1 MKRIHKVLL
10 ILLSITLVLPSFLVT
25 AASADGIIS
34 TKDEVVYATLSATG
48 KQQDIYVVNT
58 LDIEKA
64 GKIVDYGSY
73 STLKNLTDFSEII
86 HKDDKVEIIAPEG
99 KFYYQGSVNEK
110 ALPWN
115 IDVSYIL
122 DGKEVAPKEL
132 IGEDGKIEIQIKTS
146 SNEEVNPVFFKNYLL
161 QISLTLDPAL
171 YTNIEAEEGM
181 LANAGKNKQVTFT
194 VMPEKEEEFE
204 LQADVVDFEF
214 EGINITAVPSSM
226 SIDAPEIDEMTED
239 MSSLTNAIKQ
249 LHDGV
254 GALKNGVSEL
264 NSGVQE
270 LQNGSGQYNKGM
282 TDINKASSG
291 LVNGSNEIGKALEQI
306 SKSLNSG
313 SEDVNLGDLDKLTA
327 GLQQMAASL
336 QGTVSEI
343 AKLKEG
349 YSTAYSSLDKAIAT
363 IPKATITQEQI
374 QELQNSGAN
383 QEVVNQLLNTYTAA
397 QTVKGTFTQVQAG
410 FTEVNNAL
418 AGLMT
423 GLTEV
428 ATNLNHMATE
438 VSASLKASGATES
451 LSQLQNGLA
460 ALSANYQTFH
470 SGLVKY
476 TGGVGQLS
484 KSYQKMHQGIVKLSG
499 GTGDLDNG
507 VAELHNGTRKL
518 YESTSDLPEQMKEE
532 VDQMISEYDKSDFEA
547 FSFVSDQNKNV
558 NLVQFVIKTES
569 IKKEE
574 PKAKEVEEKEV
585 KGFWAKLID
594 LFK

>member
-10 ILLSITLVLPSFLVT
+10 ILLTITLVLPSFLVT
-25 AASADGIIS
+25 AASTEGMIS
-34 TKDEVVYATLSATG
+34 TKDEVVYATLSANG
-48 KQQDIYVVNT
+48 KQQDLYVVNT

-64 GKIVDYGSY
+64 GKIIDYGSY
-73 STLKNLTDFSEII
+73 SAIKNLTDFSEILQKESTI
-86 HKDDKVEIIAPEG
+86 EMEAPEG
-99 KFYYQGSVNEK
+99 KFYYQGSIDEK

-122 DGKEVAPKEL
+122 DGKEMAAKEL
-132 IGEDGKIEIQIKTS
+132 VGQDGKIEIRINTS
-146 SNEEVNPVFFKNYLL
+146 ANKEVNPVFFTNYLL

-171 YTNIEAEEGM
+171 YTNIEAEKGM

-194 VMPEKEEEFE
+194 VMPEKEEEFV
-204 LQADVVDFEF
+204 LQADVVDFELD
-214 EGINITAVPSSM
+214 GINITGVPSSM
-226 SIDAPEIDEMTED
+226 SIDAPEINEMTED
-239 MSSLTNAIKQ
+239 MSSLTDGIKQ

-254 GALKNGVSEL
+254 GELKNGVSKL
-264 NSGVQE
+264 NSGVLE
-270 LQNGSGQYNKGM
+270 LQNGSVQYNKGM
-282 TDINKASSG
+282 TDISRASSG

-306 SKSLNSG
+306 SKSLNAG
-313 SEDVNLGDLDKLTA
+313 TEDVNLGDLEKLTA
-327 GLQQMAASL
+327 GLQQISLSL

-349 YSTAYSSLDKAIAT
+349 YASAYGALDKAIAA
-363 IPKATITQEQI
+363 IPAATITQEQI
-374 QELQNSGAN
+374 QELQKSGAN

-397 QTVKGTFTQVQAG
+397 QTAKGTYSQVKDG
-410 FTEVNNAL
+410 FTAVDGAL

-428 ATNLNHMATE
+428 ATNLDTLATE

-451 LSQLQNGLA
+451 LAQLQQGLA

-470 SGLVKY
+470 SGLVEY

-484 KSYQKMHQGIVKLSG
+484 KSYQKMHQGIVKLSR
-499 GTGDLDNG
+499 GTGELDSG
-507 VAELHNGTRKL
+507 VGELHNGTREL

-532 VDQMISEYDKSDFEA
+532 VDRMISEYDKSDFEA
-547 FSFVSDQNKNV
+547 VSFVSEQNKNV

-569 IKKEE
+569 IKIEE
-574 PKAKEVEEKEV
+574 PKTKEIEEKEV
-585 KGFWAKLID
+585 KGFWAKLLD

>member
-10 ILLSITLVLPSFLVT
+10 ILLAITLVLPSFLVT
-25 AASADGIIS
+25 AASTEGIIT
-34 TKDEVVYATLSATG
+34 TKDEVVYATLSANG
-48 KQQDIYVVNT
+48 KQQDLYVVNT

-73 STLKNLTDFSEII
+73 LTLKNLTDFSEII
-86 HKDDKVEIIAPEG
+86 QKENTVEMEVAEG
-99 KFYYQGSVNEK
+99 KFYYQGSIDEK

-115 IDVSYIL
+115 IDVSYML
-122 DGKEVAPKEL
+122 DGKEMAAKKLV
-132 IGEDGKIEIQIKTS
+132 GQDGKIEIRIKTS
-146 SNEEVNPVFFKNYLL
+146 ANKEVNPVFFTNYLL

-171 YTNIEAEEGM
+171 YTNIEAEAGM

-194 VMPEKEEEFE
+194 VMPEKEEEFV
-204 LQADVVDFEF
+204 LQADVIDFELD
-214 EGINITAVPSSM
+214 GINITAVPSSM

-239 MSSLTNAIKQ
+239 MSSLTNGIKQ

-254 GALKNGVSEL
+254 GELKNGVSEL

-282 TDINKASSG
+282 TDISKASSG
-291 LVNGSNEIGKALEQI
+291 LVSGSNEIGKALEQI
-306 SKSLNSG
+306 SKSLNAG
-313 SEDVNLGDLDKLTA
+313 SEDVNLGDLEKLTA
-327 GLQQMAASL
+327 GLQQISLSL

-349 YSTAYSSLDKAIAT
+349 YGSAYGALDKVIAT
-363 IPKATITQEQI
+363 IPAATITQEQI
-374 QELQNSGAN
+374 QELQKSGAN

-397 QTVKGTFTQVQAG
+397 QTVKGTYSQVKDG
-410 FTEVNNAL
+410 FAAVDGAL
-418 AGLMT
+418 AGLMN
-423 GLTEV
+423 GLTGV
-428 ATNLNHMATE
+428 ASNLEHMATE

-451 LSQLQNGLA
+451 FAQLQQGLA
-460 ALSANYQTFH
+460 TLSANYQTFH
-470 SGLVKY
+470 SGLVQY

-484 KSYQKMHQGIVKLSG
+484 KSYQNMHQGIVKLSR

-507 VAELHNGTRKL
+507 VGELHSGTREL

-532 VDQMISEYDKSDFEA
+532 VDRMISEYDKSDFEA
-547 FSFVSDQNKNV
+547 VSFVSEQNKNV

-569 IKKEE
+569 IKIEE
-574 PKAKEVEEKEV
+574 PKTKQIEEKEV
-585 KGFWAKLID
+585 KGFWAKLLD

>member
-1 MKRIHKVLL
+1 MKRIHKALL
-10 ILLSITLVLPSFLVT
+10 ILLAITLVLPSFLVT
-25 AASADGIIS
+25 AASTEGIIS
-34 TKDEVVYATLSATG
+34 TKDEVVYATLSANG
-48 KQQDIYVVNT
+48 KQQDLYVVNT

-73 STLKNLTDFSEII
+73 SAIKNLTDFSEII
-86 HKDDKVEIIAPEG
+86 QKENAVEMEVPEG
-99 KFYYQGSVNEK
+99 KFYYQGSIDEK

-115 IDVSYIL
+115 IDVSYML
-122 DGKEVAPKEL
+122 DGKEIPPKEL
-132 IGEDGKIEIQIKTS
+132 AGQDGQIEIRIKTS
-146 SNEEVNPVFFKNYLL
+146 ANEEVNSVFFTNYLL

-194 VMPEKEEEFE
+194 VMPEKEEEFV
-204 LQADVVDFEF
+204 LQANVIDFELD
-214 EGINITAVPSSM
+214 GINITAVPSSM

-239 MSSLTNAIKQ
+239 MSSLTNGIKQ

-254 GALKNGVSEL
+254 GELKNGVSEL

-282 TDINKASSG
+282 IDINKASSG

-306 SKSLNSG
+306 SKSLNAG
-313 SEDVNLGDLDKLTA
+313 SEDVNLDDLEKLTA
-327 GLQQMAASL
+327 GLQEISLSL

-349 YSTAYSSLDKAIAT
+349 YGSAYGALDKAIAT
-363 IPKATITQEQI
+363 IPAATITQEQI
-374 QELQNSGAN
+374 QELQKSGAN

-397 QTVKGTFTQVQAG
+397 QTVKGTYSQVKDG
-410 FTEVNNAL
+410 FAAVDGAL
-418 AGLMT
+418 AGLVT

-428 ATNLNHMATE
+428 ATNLDHMATG
-438 VSASLKASGATES
+438 VSASLKASGAAES
-451 LSQLQNGLA
+451 LAQLQQGLA

-470 SGLVKY
+470 SGLVEY

-484 KSYQKMHQGIVKLSG
+484 KSYQKMHQGIVKLSR

-507 VAELHNGTRKL
+507 VGELNSGTREL

-532 VDQMISEYDKSDFEA
+532 VDRMISEYDKSDFEA
-547 FSFVSDQNKNV
+547 VSFVSEQNKNV

-569 IKKEE
+569 IKQEE
-574 PKAKEVEEKEV
+574 PKTTEVEEKET
-585 KGFWAKLID
+585 KGFWAKLLD